1 MRKILIIFILLTAA
15 FGYTLSSDTV
25 VVIDTVVAI
34 DTACQASALDSIVQT
49 EDTSIILKNGVTPV
63 NQTLGDEKICW
74 ITKWFL
80 YWDQNKESIIFFLIF
95 VSFLIALI
103 TLKIC
108 KYIAKKNNTYEEICT
123 TIIKIILCLFL
134 SLICVFSNSS
144 WAYLVLIALTLLL
157 FDKYIPLNRLSEIV
171 SLLQGQP
178 KISPQTAEE
187 KKERAEKEIIQDSKI
202 DQNTQQSASN
212 RKVQDKKD
220 KAQRKMSIDDRVQK
234 YIKIEQESL
243 NFLEKKYPKLQ
254 RNVRIRGSKLQKF
267 ELDGLV
273 IGNNGNR
280 IIEIKYCI
288 SSNLQVLYHSLYN
301 LKGACEYL
309 SISTRK
315 STEILLFIVT
325 KNKEVKNIIE
335 RDFNKILYEQIDFQI
350 LTEKELNDRLK

>member
-1 MRKILIIFILLTAA
+1 MRKILIIFLLLTAA
-15 FGYTLSSDTV
+15 CGYILSSDTAV
-25 VVIDTVVAI
+25 VI

-49 EDTSIILKNGVTPV
+49 EDTSIILKNGVTPI
-63 NQTLGDEKICW
+63 NQTLGDEKKCW
-74 ITKWFL
+74 ITELFL
-80 YWDQNKESIIFFLIF
+80 YWNQHKEGIIFFLI
-95 VSFLIALI
+95 VVLFLIALI
-103 TLKIC
+103 TLRIC
-108 KYIAKKNNTYEEICT
+108 KCIAKKNNTYEEICT

-157 FDKYIPLNRLSEIV
+157 FDKHIPLDRLSEIL

-178 KISPQTAEE
+178 KVSPQTAEE
-187 KKERAEKEIIQDSKI
+187 KKEQAKKEVIQDSKI
-202 DQNTQQSASN
+202 DQNTQQTESN
-212 RKVQDKKD
+212 RRTQDKKD

-234 YIKIEQESL
+234 YMKIEQESL
-243 NFLEKKYPKLQ
+243 NFLEKQYPKLQ
-254 RNVRIRGSKLQKF
+254 RNVHIRGSKQQKF

-288 SSNLQVLYHSLYN
+288 SSNLQVLYHSLRN

-325 KNKEVKNIIE
+325 KNKEVKEIIE
-335 RDFNKILYEQIDFQI
+335 RDFDETLYEQIDFQI
-350 LTEKELNDRLK
+350 LTEKELNDRLKQFK